1 MRRAV
6 GRARGGLFAA
16 LFVSAV
22 MVLALIMLVMVMPGV
37 VASRWLTRVHVPNA
51 SIRTVRATTGPVGHR
66 IVRQM
71 AQRRGRRVEGQQPP
85 ADQIA
90 NNARHFHQL
99 KAAVRLLSLIAS
111 RKGCQAVGSLG
122 SG

>member
-1 MRRAV
+1 MFAV
-6 GRARGGLFAA
+6 LV
-16 LFVSAV
+16 LSAV

-51 SIRTVRATTGPVGHR
+51 SIRTVRAAAGTMGHG

-90 NNARHFHQL
+90 
-99 KAAVRLLSLIAS
+99 
-111 RKGCQAVGSLG
+111 
-122 SG
+122 